1 MAQGGLV
8 FPRIQHPHTLPGER
22 PPDKRVVHRISLP
35 RIYPANSQS
44 HGVAFSS
51 LGTALF
57 GAVLECRK
65 SKVRFL
71 LKNVSRNVCNDAGY
85 NLLMTALFIDDDQK
99 RQEMFDY
106 LLKKG
111 VNVSYRHPSTGRDVL
126 GMSCSLGRTDQVRSI
141 IEDRM
146 GDIDLQERDLSG
158 LSPLHLAVE
167 GGHQG
172 AVRIL
177 LNVMARYDLCAD
189 IPDHR
194 GLTPYIYARR
204 IGRKDIARILVEKG
218 NACVYRRDT
227 ENFRS
232 ADDWAN
238 IGVKEDMAR
247 KKQELKR
254 QVEQYK
260 VKGVLPPMREMQML
274 SHPRRIYSPLRSHR
288 VQKVTSLMA
297 LNERIK
303 QISTDRRTI
312 MGKSV
317 DTAFTLLGLKA
328 EDSMVHATH
337 FVESE
342 LDTSKVEEGL
352 PGLSTMG
359 QLSEMM
365 QVLSEQQSS
374 SFRKVAVRP
383 KTPPPVK
390 KKKKDKV
397 STLAILMA
405 KERRRGGGGCRR
417 SKSSLAARAAKKAEM
432 QNKQKKMARISA
444 AKIHHAPDS
453 QTRNKRMGL
462 K

>member
-1 MAQGGLV
+1 MAQEGLV
-8 FPRIQHPHTLPGER
+8 SPRIQHSHTLPGAR
-22 PPDKRVVHRISLP
+22 SPDKRIVHRISRIYPLQ

-44 HGVAFSS
+44 HGVAFSN
-51 LGTALF
+51 LGTSLF
-57 GAVLECRK
+57 AAVLECRK
-65 SKVRFL
+65 SKVRLL
-71 LKNVSRNVCNDAGY
+71 LKNVSRNVCNDAGH
-85 NLLMTALFIDDDQK
+85 NLLMTALFMDDDQK
-99 RQEMFDY
+99 RQKMFDY

-111 VNVSYRHPSTGRDVL
+111 INVSYRHPSTGRDVL
-126 GMSCSLGRTDQVRSI
+126 GMSCSLVN
-141 IEDRM
+141 RM
-146 GDIDLQERDLSG
+146 GDIDLQEGDISG

-167 GGHQG
+167 GGHQD

-177 LNVMARYDLCAD
+177 LEVMARYNLCAD

-218 NACVYRRDT
+218 NACVFRRDT

-254 QVEQYK
+254 KVEQYK
-260 VKGVLPPMREMQML
+260 VKGVLPPMKEMQRL
-274 SHPRRIYSPLRSHR
+274 SHPRRIYSPLWSPR
-288 VQKVTSLMA
+288 VQKVTSLMV
-297 LNERIK
+297 LNEQIK
-303 QISTDRRTI
+303 QINTDRGTI
-312 MGKSV
+312 LGKSV

-337 FVESE
+337 FVQSE

-352 PGLSTMG
+352 PGLRTMG

-390 KKKKDKV
+390 KKDKV

-405 KERRRGGGGCRR
+405 KERQRRGGGFRK
-417 SKSSLAARAAKKAEM
+417 SKNNSSLAARAAKKAEM

-444 AKIHHAPDS
+444 AKIHHASDS